1 MNTENENDTLPR
13 INNPVVHESP
23 STLHADVSSSAKH
36 ATFPNPNLFIP
47 NLLPQFN
54 PFFQNPNTFLQ
65 LQQLFQNLN
74 LPVQL
79 NHEHTAFQAPYQNEY
94 NNNDSNN
101 SFPQQH
107 VKVENEMAEKVDQ
120 AAKSAWKDLLKSKE
134 NVSAW
139 RVSQAA
145 LLAVNAGSWES
156 LGFPMQEGP
165 SLKSIMVTE
174 EKINAF
180 IHCFVAARKI
190 TKLYDL
196 EVAICESEGVKK
208 FEELELGPLVKHPLA
223 VHYFSLTSKVTEEN
237 ILYCRQESDSLSIF
251 LELSCLLFDGTP
263 ELHFANF
270 LQMIKTMAE
279 SGATEEQIESF
290 IMNIQK
296 VPKLPDEEESIWS
309 LQSASSLVENYAAP
323 IASGSGKV
331 EGLSNL
337 QSKCKPNEFKVDV
350 NSTAPGAV
358 LVGVEVPELQ
368 PNLLSNLEA
377 SNLNALLTGRLGEH
391 VAFKYFMEGEIGDRS
406 VKCVNETNETGLPYD
421 ILLEGDHNTTEYI
434 EVKATR
440 YGSKNW
446 FLISIREWQFA
457 IEKGESFSIAHVDG
471 VQKPSQIVSAG
482 FGSKTVELSVGV
494 SKWIVSIRQFLNRY
508 V

>member
-1 MNTENENDTLPR
+1 
-13 INNPVVHESP
+13 
-23 STLHADVSSSAKH
+23 
-36 ATFPNPNLFIP
+36 
-47 NLLPQFN
+47 
-54 PFFQNPNTFLQ
+54 
-65 LQQLFQNLN
+65 
-74 LPVQL
+74 
-79 NHEHTAFQAPYQNEY
+79 
-94 NNNDSNN
+94 
-101 SFPQQH
+101 
-107 VKVENEMAEKVDQ
+107 MAEKVDQ

-174 EKINAF
+174 EK
-180 IHCFVAARKI
+180 
-190 TKLYDL
+190 
-196 EVAICESEGVKK
+196 
-208 FEELELGPLVKHPLA
+208 
-223 VHYFSLTSKVTEEN
+223 EN

-377 SNLNALLTGRLGEH
+377 SNLNV
-391 VAFKYFMEGEIGDRS
+391 VADS
-406 VKCVNETNETGLPYD
+406 LD
-421 ILLEGDHNTTEYI
+421 LDSSDTTD
-434 EVKATR
+434 VR
-440 YGSKNW
+440 PP
-446 FLISIREWQFA
+446 
-457 IEKGESFSIAHVDG
+457 SF
-471 VQKPSQIVSAG
+471 
-482 FGSKTVELSVGV
+482 
-494 SKWIVSIRQFLNRY
+494 
-508 V
+508 